1 MADWERAMRLE
12 VLETYAETGN
22 ESLLQELNE
31 VHSLSELYT
40 GSEDLS

>member
-22 ESLLQELNE
+22 ESLLNELNE
-31 VHSLSELYT
+31 VSLLSDIYSST
-40 GSEDLS
+40 EDMV